1 MFANTRSRQE
11 MGIWPIDSSFAACF
25 ANRGFRPQVFPGFRA
40 DRIWGVREPPLH
52 FSCGSALRSIEHCLE
67 DGCGRT
73 SERIGGGESC
83 LVGYGCDEFTGP
95 FFVQSP
101 GVEANGDDGRRLDEG
116 CDLLVEAGYTGGGR
130 TGDVL
135 ENLLVRVAGAQDQA
149 VGARGL

>member
-1 MFANTRSRQE
+1 MPLET
-11 MGIWPIDSSFAACF
+11 
-25 ANRGFRPQVFPGFRA
+25 NRP
-40 DRIWGVREPPLH
+40 
-52 FSCGSALRSIEHCLE
+52 ALGCLE
-67 DGCGRT
+67 HRLEDRCGGT
-73 SERIGGGESC
+73 SEGICGGESC
-83 LVGYGCDEFTGP
+83 LVGYGGDEFSGS

-149 VGARGL
+149 VGARAVHQAERHARVRRMPEGALALDQDEIRRGPGRLQ